1 MSQEPD
7 GTAAFNRATR
17 VPLEAVVRL
26 HFEGEVSYQNG
37 FSANVSA
44 TGMFVKHPEPHP
56 IGSRLVFEF
65 LVGSRRRPVQGS
77 GEVTWIRAKY
87 EGPGKPAGMG
97 ISFGDLDEGS
107 RDHLTQALFE
117 FLEQSVGGDLPA
129 LPDAAEPAAPA
140 GEPFRLDADL
150 QSLGTLD
157 APEAGGSAD
166 NELPALRFATIEE
179 PAPVAEPTPAPLAPP
194 LLDWHSTR
202 EMLRAPAAE
211 DTATPHALSESGD
224 PSGDAEPRSS
234 RRIWLF
240 VTAFMAVA
248 AVGVGAWLW
257 NELRA
262 PAPAP
267 LPPMHNAAAPRP
279 AGALPPRATPSG
291 AGVADP
297 TPGAETATPTAPAT
311 LATAVP
317 NPAVAAP
324 VAPVEPLRAEPTPA
338 ALPRFSVLREVRVRG
353 EAGATTVEL
362 QLDGSISAGDF
373 AVAPMPGDNPRLLV
387 KLRRAGSPG
396 SRGPTRG
403 ATAELR
409 GVRIG
414 VHDSEVH
421 VVLDLAGSDPRR
433 AEVTPSGDR
442 LVVRL
447 PGRG

>member
-65 LVGSRRRPVQGS
+65 LVGTRRRPVQGS
-77 GEVTWIRAKY
+77 GEVTWLRAKY

-117 FLEQSVGGDLPA
+117 FLEESVGGDLPA

-150 QSLGTLD
+150 HSLGTLE
-157 APEAGGSAD
+157 APEASDSAD
-166 NELPALRFATIEE
+166 SDLPALRFATIEE
-179 PAPVAEPTPAPLAPP
+179 PAPVAEPTPTPVAPP

-202 EMLRAPAAE
+202 EMLRAPAIE
-211 DTATPHALSESGD
+211 EPATLSAPSELGD
-224 PSGDAEPRSS
+224 PSGEAEPRS
-234 RRIWLF
+234 RRRLWLF

-257 NELRA
+257 NELRS

-267 LPPMHNAAAPRP
+267 LPPMHNATAPRP
-279 AGALPPRATPSG
+279 AGALPPRAAPSG
-291 AGVADP
+291 AGDAVP
-297 TPGAETATPTAPAT
+297 TKGAETATTAEPAT

-317 NPAVAAP
+317 NPTVAAP
-324 VAPVEPLRAEPTPA
+324 VIPVEPLRSEPTPA
-338 ALPRFSVLREVRVRG
+338 LLPRFSLLRDIRVRG
-353 EAGATTVEL
+353 EGGATIVEL
-362 QLDGSISAGDF
+362 LLDGSIAAGDF
-373 AVAPMPGDNPRLLV
+373 VVAPMPGDNPRLLV

-403 ATAELR
+403 ATSELR

-414 VHDSEVH
+414 IHDNEVH
-421 VVLDLAGSDPRR
+421 VVIDLAASDPRR

-442 LVVRL
+442 LVIRL